1 MKPKSQFY
9 SRYFTYIKPVVRF
22 PIVRTYGSTIFT
34 LFIVIIFIFFA
45 IKPTIET
52 ILVLQKKLSETN
64 DVLEKVNKKSNDLSQ
79 GKENYDNL
87 DETIKTKIAV
97 SLPSDVN
104 LKSLIQ
110 ILENSANTHQ
120 ASISALQI
128 QPITVNTKVQNT
140 GKLEEIS
147 FTFNVL
153 GEYSSLTSILQD
165 LKRSERVITID
176 HISLSKVSE
185 GPGLIMS
192 MTGKTYYI
200 K

>member
-87 DETIKTKIAV
+87 DEAIKTKIAL

-147 FTFNVL
+147 FTFNVQ
-153 GEYSSLTSILQD
+153 GEYRSLTSILQD
-165 LKRSERVITID
+165 LKRSGRIITID
-176 HISLSKVSE
+176 HVSLSKVSE
-185 GPGLIMS
+185 GSGLIMS